1 MSPLRL
7 RLLTPRALDRTWRED
22 VAHGRITVPHSG
34 EVPPLPA
41 EVEAEVELPH
51 SVEVTARFQAQEALE
66 IPYGGRR
73 LRGTLL
79 NRQDVESAFLSAMSR
94 CPLLGRTV
102 LVATRGRSACLELIP
117 RLAVEGARVTVV
129 HDGHQAFEVLA
140 EGILHMAAAILE
152 RELEGRS
159 AADVLESLS
168 DLGGTP
174 DFPVFV
180 LDPEGGH
187 QMAPEGGGPVHW
199 LDEATP
205 ADDLLRRICDSVEAS
220 DEGWHFL

>member
-1 MSPLRL
+1 MSALRL

-22 VAHGRITVPHSG
+22 VAHGRITVPCTG
-34 EVPPLPA
+34 EAPALPA
-41 EVEAEVELPH
+41 EVEAAVELID
-51 SVEVTARFQAQEALE
+51 SGQVTARFQAQQLLE
-66 IPYGGRR
+66 IPSGGRR

-94 CPLLGRTV
+94 CPLLGQTV

-129 HDGHQAFEVLA
+129 HDGRQAFEVLA
-140 EGILHMAAAILE
+140 EGILHMAAA
-152 RELEGRS
+152 
-159 AADVLESLS
+159 VLESRLE
-168 DLGGTP
+168 DRGAGDVLKGLVELGGAP
-174 DFPVFV
+174 DFPIFV
-180 LDPEGGH
+180 LSPDAGTERLPACE
-187 QMAPEGGGPVHW
+187 APVQV

-205 ADDLLRRICDSVEAS
+205 VDELVQRIRASVKES